1 MEAQAIV
8 PDKPFTDS
16 RAQFEHIVNRL
27 SSTEVFAMTHS
38 EIEQMLKQDGTEL
51 LRRLLQ
57 DHLDLRGPGERIG
70 EVRDAE
76 GRARTHRRIHSR
88 TLMTLFGA
96 VELYRVGYGD
106 RGGTSLHPLDADLNL
121 PKDRYSLGVRRRAAE
136 EAAKG
141 SFDNTVETIS
151 STTGA
156 SVPKR
161 QTEEMATRASIDFD
175 AFYETRQQEAL
186 AHVSE
191 AGRILVMTMDGKGV
205 AMRKEDLREP
215 TRLKAEQ
222 RVHKMKKRL
231 ARGEK
236 RNAKRMAT
244 VAAVYTI
251 EPFVREPEDIARE
264 LAPVR
269 DTALKAPRPEN
280 KRVWAT
286 LSRSSAEVVEE
297 MAREAES
304 RDPERT
310 MKRVALVDGN
320 EMQIRL
326 LEEKAAQ
333 EGIDLT
339 IVLDLIH
346 VIEYLWRAAACFCEE
361 ESKEAEEWV
370 TARLLRILEG
380 KASDVAA
387 GIRQSATKRALKNR
401 KSADQ
406 CAQYLLNH
414 KQYLRYDEYLAAG
427 FPIATGVIEGAC
439 RHLVKDRMDL
449 TGARWSLSGAEAILR
464 LRSIWSSCDFSEYW
478 QFHEQKELMR
488 NHLAFYEHQ
497 SVPAPKP
504 ILRQHVK
511 AKGHLRLVC

>member
-1 MEAQAIV
+1 MEARAIV
-8 PDKPFTDS
+8 PDKPFTAS
-16 RAQFEHIVNRL
+16 RAQFEQMVNRL
-27 SSTEVFAMTHS
+27 SSTKALAMTHS
-38 EIEQMLKQDGTEL
+38 ELEQMLKRDGNEL
-51 LRRLLQ
+51 LRGLFQ

-70 EVRDAE
+70 EVRDVE
-76 GRARTHRRIHSR
+76 GQPRTHRRIHSR
-88 TLMTLFGA
+88 TLTTLFGP

-106 RGGTSLHPLDADLNL
+106 RGSTSLHPLDADLNL

-141 SFDNTVETIS
+141 SFDETVATIS

-156 SVPKR
+156 AVPKR
-161 QTEEMATRASIDFD
+161 QVEEIAARASVDFD
-175 AFYETRQQEAL
+175 AFYAIRQEQAAEDGL
-186 AHVSE
+186 K
-191 AGRILVMTMDGKGV
+191 AGGILVMTMDGKGV

-215 TRLKAEQ
+215 TRRKAEQ
-222 RVHKMKKRL
+222 RVHKMTKRL

-251 EPFVREPEDIARE
+251 EAFIRKAEDIARE
-264 LAPVR
+264 LAPAR
-269 DTALKAPRPEN
+269 DTAVKAPRPEN
-280 KRVWAT
+280 KRGWAT
-286 LSRSSAEVVEE
+286 LSRSPKEVVAE

-326 LEEKAAQ
+326 LEEMAAE

-370 TARLLRILEG
+370 TERLLRILQG

-387 GIRQSATKRALKNR
+387 GIRQSATKRALENR
-401 KSADQ
+401 KSADE

-414 KQYLRYDEYLAAG
+414 KRYLCYDEYLAAG

-449 TGARWSLSGAEAILR
+449 TGARWSLDGAEAILR
-464 LRSIWSSCDFSEYW
+464 LRSIWASGDFDEYW
-478 QFHEQKELMR
+478 QFHELQELTR
-488 NHLAFYEHQ
+488 NHLALYEHQ
-497 SVPAPKP
+497 HVPSPKP
-504 ILRQHVK
+504 VLRGRVN
-511 AKGHLRLVC
+511 ARGHLRLVC